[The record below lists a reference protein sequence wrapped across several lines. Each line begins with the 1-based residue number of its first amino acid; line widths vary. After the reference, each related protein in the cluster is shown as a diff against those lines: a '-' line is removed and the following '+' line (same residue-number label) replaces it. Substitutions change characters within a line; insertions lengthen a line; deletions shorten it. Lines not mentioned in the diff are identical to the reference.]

1 MQGDLQEIAIK
12 RLSSEGSA
20 SQKAKRSTVYS
31 NLSGLRKQEQDGI
44 PKDQEKIMTF
54 LKNTLTGKMKKFDPN
69 TKVEKDKGWTV
80 VKKIRKSVCK

>member
-1 MQGDLQEIAIK
+1 
-12 RLSSEGSA
+12 
-20 SQKAKRSTVYS
+20 
-31 NLSGLRKQEQDGI
+31 
-44 PKDQEKIMTF
+44 MTF